1 MEADDVPSADKQA
14 SAAGM
19 PAADLAGD
27 AEAADYADGQA
38 AGDAADTAAEDATG
52 AQARCLRR
60 TCVNFQ
66 AARPP
71 VSSQISA

>member
-1 MEADDVPSADKQA
+1 MEADKVISEAKQDSDGVP
-14 SAAGM
+14 AAG
-19 PAADLAGD
+19 LAGD

-38 AGDAADTAAEDATG
+38 GDAADTAAQDATA

-60 TCVNFQ
+60 TCVINYQ
-66 AARPP
+66 AARLP

>member
-1 MEADDVPSADKQA
+1 MEADNVTSAAKQA
-14 SAAGM
+14 SDGVPAAG
-19 PAADLAGD
+19 LAGD

>member
-1 MEADDVPSADKQA
+1 MEADKVI
-14 SAAGM
+14 SAAKQPSDGV

-60 TCVNFQ
+60 TCVNYQ
-66 AARPP
+66 AARLP